1 MHETIKA
8 LALVLISIFALF
20 GLMAVSMEMSTML
33 RGVLIGILFIGIAG
47 VATSYRVFKERL

>member
-1 MHETIKA
+1 LHETIKA